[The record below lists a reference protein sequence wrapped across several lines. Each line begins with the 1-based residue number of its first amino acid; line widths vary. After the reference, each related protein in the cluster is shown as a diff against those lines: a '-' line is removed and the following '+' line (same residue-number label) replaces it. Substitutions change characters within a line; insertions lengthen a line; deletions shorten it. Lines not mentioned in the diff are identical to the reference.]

1 MLSKQSRKTVAAL
14 VAGAFILAGVA
25 GPLAVQA
32 APTVNDRPAYHQ
44 RHQVKPEQV
53 AKRLAKEFGI
63 DQSVIVKYQNQGK
76 ANKDLV
82 RAAFLAKASDKSF
95 ESVITLKTD
104 NNTWQDVA
112 NTLGVDKTKLKTVRQ
127 EMAAKHLSQRL
138 NIPQNDIQ
146 ALFNQGYHQRDIAM
160 AGLLASH
167 SNKSLSDVLGMKKI
181 NNTWQDVSKE
191 LGVDLKALKQEMKQ
205 SHKTQENA

>member
-14 VAGAFILAGVA
+14 AAGAFILAGVA

-32 APTVNDRPAYHQ
+32 APTISDRPAQHQ
-44 RHQVKPEQV
+44 RHQVNPEQV
-53 AKRLAKEFGI
+53 AKRLSKEFGI
-63 DQSVIVKYQNQGK
+63 DQSIIVKYQNQGK
-76 ANKDLV
+76 TTKDLV
-82 RAAFLAKASDKSF
+82 HASFLAKASDKSF
-95 ESVITLKTD
+95 ESVMTLKTD
-104 NNTWQDVA
+104 NNTWKNVA
-112 NTLGVDKTKLKTVRQ
+112 DTLGVDKAKLKAVRQ

-160 AGLLASH
+160 AGLLAGH
-167 SNKSLSDVLGMKKI
+167 SSKSLTDVLDMKKI
-181 NNTWQDVSKE
+181 NNTWQDVSQE

-205 SHKTQENA
+205 AHKNQGNA